1 MSTQTEPLTT
11 LEVVRRLSELS
22 KKLAAKTDEIAVLDE
37 AAVRARAAHE
47 VAYARAFL
55 TADGAMDVR
64 KQRAVLDCADA
75 KFAAELAEQKVRA
88 AREAIRTLRDQLD
101 VGRSIGAAT
110 RAEFAASG
118 WGQPA

>member
-55 TADGAMDVR
+55 TCDGPMDIR
-64 KQRAVLDCADA
+64 KQTAIEDCADL

-118 WGQPA
+118 WGQP